1 MSQRAAAGLFVVVIV
16 VNQGGA
22 VEAHRGERGGH
33 GRIVLEP
40 AGAPSSADEEE
51 YPKADRGGCQAD
63 DEEHAR
69 YCTLVVEE
77 PAHAWRVQ

>member
-1 MSQRAAAGLFVVVIV
+1 M
-16 VNQGGA
+16 
-22 VEAHRGERGGH
+22 
-33 GRIVLEP
+33 LEP
-40 AGAPSSADEEE
+40 ACAPSSADEEE

-77 PAHAWRVQ
+77 PAHARRVQ